1 MKIILL
7 NKQTLHLGL
16 TFFLIT
22 GIPTKL
28 QFAVAVLNGT
38 RAFDAMASFINVLEE
53 AAFHVTFFPNIPIF

>member
-16 TFFLIT
+16 IFFLIT

-28 QFAVAVLNGT
+28 QFAVAVW
-38 RAFDAMASFINVLEE
+38 FQMVLE
-53 AAFHVTFFPNIPIF
+53 HLMLWHPL